1 MTNQCTALIG
11 FYCSW
16 SFHTYMCFFGTFKL
30 IWKPADLS
38 VKLTTLQHMW
48 ERKRKERLFFFSWG
62 FLFNGNRNKSQ
73 LLILPDMTWLLSH
86 KSSLSFGKEPVN
98 YLIHIPIKG
107 GCSFH
112 LCFLVYSCQFWN
124 YVSTNVFLQGPSRTL
139 APLSDFLF
147 VRFFL
152 EISRS
157 RLHTG
162 LHNNY
167 VCGVW
172 GTL

>member
-1 MTNQCTALIG
+1 
-11 FYCSW
+11 
-16 SFHTYMCFFGTFKL
+16 
-30 IWKPADLS
+30 
-38 VKLTTLQHMW
+38 MW
-48 ERKRKERLFFFSWG
+48 ERKRKERLFPLGDFC
-62 FLFNGNRNKSQ
+62 LMENRNKSQ

-124 YVSTNVFLQGPSRTL
+124 YVSTNLFLQGPSRTL

-157 RLHTG
+157 HLHIG
-162 LHNNY
+162 FHNNY